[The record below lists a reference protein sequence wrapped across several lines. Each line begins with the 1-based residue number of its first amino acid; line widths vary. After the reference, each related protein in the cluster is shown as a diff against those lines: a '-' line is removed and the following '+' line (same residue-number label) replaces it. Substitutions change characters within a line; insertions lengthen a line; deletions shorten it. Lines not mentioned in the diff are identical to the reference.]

1 MLQERR
7 NLQMRE
13 LPHAR
18 HALVLENS
26 GSLGDFMSDGAEGS
40 LSTTIPN
47 DYYDSIGF
55 SNTNFIPQDDTASEQ
70 QDEIDTTSKHLN
82 EIDTTFELQDEIDT
96 SDKKETSSSCEPL
109 KLEVDL
115 ENLNP

>member
-26 GSLGDFMSDGAEGS
+26 GDFMSEGAKGS

-55 SNTNFIPQDDTASEQ
+55 SNTNFTPQDGTASEQ
-70 QDEIDTTSKHLN
+70 QDEIDTTFK
-82 EIDTTFELQDEIDT
+82 LQDEIDT
-96 SDKKETSSSCEPL
+96 CDKKENDTTSSCEPL
-109 KLEVDL
+109 ELKVDL